1 MWISTRECFDEGIE
15 AAPIPPMDGEVVQE
29 KVTLHGVPISVG
41 FEFMGCSPNA
51 KVDFEFEGGRG
62 VIRRSREEGAQRGV
76 G

>member
-1 MWISTRECFDEGIE
+1 MLISTRECFGEGIE

-41 FEFMGCSPNA
+41 FGFMRCSPSVE
-51 KVDFEFEGGRG
+51 VDFEFEGGRG
-62 VIRRSREEGAQRGV
+62 VTRRSRGKGAWRGV